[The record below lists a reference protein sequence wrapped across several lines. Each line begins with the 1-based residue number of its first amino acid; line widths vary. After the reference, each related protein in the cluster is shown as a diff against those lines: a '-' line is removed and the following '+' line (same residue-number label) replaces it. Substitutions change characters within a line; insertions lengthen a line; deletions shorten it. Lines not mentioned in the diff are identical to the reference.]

1 MGVHGVTGPKRSGDN
16 LSQRI
21 YFLKEGVHA
30 DDPLK
35 LRSYWTEVHQIYKQC
50 SQIIE
55 DELFKIRMA
64 ILQSV
69 SECQGYE

>member
-16 LSQRI
+16 LSQMI

-35 LRSYWTEVHQIYKQC
+35 LRSYFHQIYKQC

>member
-1 MGVHGVTGPKRSGDN
+1 MRG
-16 LSQRI
+16 
-21 YFLKEGVHA
+21 GVHA

-35 LRSYWTEVHQIYKQC
+35 LRLRSYWTDVYQIYIEC
-50 SQIIE
+50 SQIIA